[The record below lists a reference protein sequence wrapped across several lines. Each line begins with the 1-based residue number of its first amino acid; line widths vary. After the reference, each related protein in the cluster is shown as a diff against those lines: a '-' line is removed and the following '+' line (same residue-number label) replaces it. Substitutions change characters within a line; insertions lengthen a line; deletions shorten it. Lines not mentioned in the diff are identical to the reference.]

1 MAKWPAVIKL
11 DTAPSTH
18 IESCEVM
25 SPILHKLKQAPKMGE
40 PAGSTTSEFESEA
53 DLVSECIFLVTAP
66 WTHSADP
73 PHLGPIHSLFQCL
86 STCSAFACAA
96 PSIRST
102 LSSAAVM
109 HVRPARPSFLS
120 EG

>member
-1 MAKWPAVIKL
+1 MAKWPALIKL

-25 SPILHKLKQAPKMGE
+25 SPILHRLKQAPKMGE
-40 PAGSTTSEFESEA
+40 PAGSTTSESESET

-86 STCSAFACAA
+86 STHRDPAAQPLHVRRPPSEA
-96 PSIRST
+96 PSQVL
-102 LSSAAVM
+102 LSCM
-109 HVRPARPSFLS
+109 
-120 EG
+120 